1 MRLRCGDDLN
11 GGLFLLFSF
20 SLLAEQVCFGTL
32 KLLEFLCQR
41 CVPLGKHI
49 DGVNTF
55 LQILVDIFL
64 LKLELGALDSNCFQ
78 QNVNILLPF
87 ILGA

>member
-1 MRLRCGDDLN
+1 M
-11 GGLFLLFSF
+11 FSF

-41 CVPLGKHI
+41 CVPLGEHI

-55 LQILVDIFL
+55 LQILADCFL
-64 LKLELGALDSNCFQ
+64 LMLEPDTLDSNCFQ

>member
-1 MRLRCGDDLN
+1 MGGDLN

-20 SLLAEQVCFGTL
+20 SLLAERVCFGTL

-55 LQILVDIFL
+55 LQILADIFL

>member
-32 KLLEFLCQR
+32 KLLDLLCQR
-41 CVPLGKHI
+41 CVPLGEYI
-49 DGVNTF
+49 DGVHTYF
-55 LQILVDIFL
+55 QVITDIFL
-64 LKLELGALDSNCFQ
+64 LKLELGVLDAS
-78 QNVNILLPF
+78 
-87 ILGA
+87 

>member
-1 MRLRCGDDLN
+1 M
-11 GGLFLLFSF
+11 FSF
-20 SLLAEQVCFGTL
+20 SLLAEQVCLGTL

-55 LQILVDIFL
+55 LQILADIFL

>member
-1 MRLRCGDDLN
+1 MLCSGNDPGSGL
-11 GGLFLLFSF
+11 LFLITC

-32 KLLEFLCQR
+32 EWLGFLGRGCIS
-41 CVPLGKHI
+41 LGEYI

-55 LQILVDIFL
+55 LQILADIFL

>member
-32 KLLEFLCQR
+32 KLLDLLCQR
-41 CVPLGKHI
+41 CVPLGEHI

-55 LQILVDIFL
+55 LQILADCFL
-64 LKLELGALDSNCFQ
+64 LMLEPDTLDSNCFQ

>member
-1 MRLRCGDDLN
+1 MP
-11 GGLFLLFSF
+11 
-20 SLLAEQVCFGTL
+20 
-32 KLLEFLCQR
+32 KQR

-55 LQILVDIFL
+55 LQILADIFL

>member
-1 MRLRCGDDLN
+1 MCV
-11 GGLFLLFSF
+11 LFKSQIIDPAVPKSRFFYIMVNLC
-20 SLLAEQVCFGTL
+20 VV
-32 KLLEFLCQR
+32 LLEFLCQR
-41 CVPLGKHI
+41 FVPLGKHI

-55 LQILVDIFL
+55 LQILADIFL

>member
-1 MRLRCGDDLN
+1 MWDDLN

-55 LQILVDIFL
+55 LQIPADIFL